1 MRRNFEKTFYKI
13 FTKFLKSNFS
23 PVDSGNGT
31 HDSDSGDGSDKDFV
45 MDENSSEDSDLEGEK
60 RKKKKNVKTG
70 KNSGKKLKMWQI
82 TTPLEDPIE
91 EAKRQRAI
99 QAHNNRERSKLKKQS
114 LQEKYNNLLKKS
126 EKLKEEN
133 DRLNKKNIM
142 LQTQV
147 NTYETILKIT
157 KN

>member
-1 MRRNFEKTFYKI
+1 MEKSY
-13 FTKFLKSNFS
+13 TKFVKSNFS

-31 HDSDSGDGSDKDFV
+31 HDSDSGDGSNKDFV
-45 MDENSSEDSDLEGEK
+45 MDESSDNNSDYSEGEK

-70 KNSGKKLKMWQI
+70 TNSGKKLKLWQI
-82 TTPLEDPIE
+82 KTPFKDRIQ

-99 QAHNNRERSKLKKQS
+99 QARKNRERSNLNKQS
-114 LQEKYNNLLKKS
+114 LQEKYHNLQKKYEKMEKENDKLKK
-126 EKLKEEN
+126 N
-133 DRLNKKNIM
+133 NIV

-157 KN
+157 QN